1 MAKKKAKKSTKKAA
15 KKTTR
20 RKSSEPLYVASKVKM
35 AIKGYKMNMAGDALD
50 GLNSVIYAHVEQ
62 AAKRAQLNGRKTV
75 RAHDFSI

>member
-1 MAKKKAKKSTKKAA
+1 MAKKKAKKKTAA

-20 RKSSEPLYVASKVKM
+20 KKSMEPLYVASKVKT

-50 GLNSVIYAHVEQ
+50 GLNTIIYAHVEQ

-75 RAHDFSI
+75 RSHDFSI